1 MLHSLLDRYDTVLL
15 DMDGVITSEEVYW
28 NAATLTVH
36 ELLFSSRYYGS
47 DECNPGQMTASL
59 SDLRKKAFCDDAV
72 IRHLKNKGVNN
83 NWDLSWIVV
92 GGALSH
98 NTRDF
103 RAIYEWIKTL
113 PSVEDGLYDLVNE
126 LLLAAG
132 FDRETA
138 AHHGGIWKQIQLSF
152 QEWFLGSDL
161 FPQHWNSPLLQ
172 PGKPGLTFSEDPIV
186 NKETL
191 TELLAELGRTKR
203 LGIGTGRPRIEAE
216 NPLRNWEVLSFF
228 TPDAIV
234 TYNDVLTAQQSIN
247 NRLSLA
253 KPHPYMFLRG
263 VFGNTLTD
271 EALLNGRYDA
281 ATGAKTLVIGDAGC
295 DLFAAKAAGCDFLAV
310 LTGIE
315 GEKAEG
321 FFRENGAD
329 YILHTI
335 LDLWVH

>member
-28 NAATLTVH
+28 NAAALTVH
-36 ELLFSSRYYGS
+36 ELLFSNRYYGC
-47 DECNPGQMTASL
+47 EEICPEQMMASL
-59 SDLRKKAFCDDAV
+59 SDLRKEAFCGDAV

-83 NWDLSWIVV
+83 NWDLSWILV

-98 NTRDF
+98 NTCDF
-103 RAIYEWIKTL
+103 RAIYEWVKSL
-113 PSVEDGLYDLVNE
+113 PAVKDGLYNVVNE
-126 LLLAAG
+126 SLLASG
-132 FDRETA
+132 FDRETS
-138 AHHGGIWKQIQLSF
+138 AHHGSIWKQIQLSF

-161 FPQHWNSPLLQ
+161 FPQIWNSPLLQ

-191 TELLAELGRTKR
+191 KKLLTELGRTKR
-203 LGIGTGRPRIEAE
+203 LGIGSGRPRIEAE
-216 NPLRNWEVLSFF
+216 NPLKNWGVFHCF
-228 TPDAIV
+228 TQNAIV
-234 TYNDVLTAQQSIN
+234 TYNDVLAAQEAIF

-271 EALLNGRYDA
+271 EALLGGNFDNA
-281 ATGAKTLVIGDAGC
+281 ACAKTLVIGDAGC

-321 FFRENGAD
+321 FFKENGAD

-335 LDLWVH
+335 LDLWVS